1 MHISDLTFS
10 PVSMLTR
17 EQPQR
22 QRVELC
28 FEADCAGHVIIRARQ
43 AGRQL
48 PDTEIAIL
56 SGRYRTFILLEPP
69 QAQVNALIQ
78 AFSLDGE
85 KLLEKELTWNP
96 PRKWELYIMLSS
108 HTDIGLHNSQYIQ
121 RRNSADFIDK
131 AIQLIDQTEERP
143 EEDRYRYCMEGTW
156 FWNNYA
162 LERDRASAEKV
173 ARDYIKTGKL
183 GVAGGLAGNCT
194 QLYGMEELCRSAYL
208 RHSLKKDWDIDCKTM
223 TMIDYNG
230 ISWAIVEPY
239 FKAGY
244 RNLFWAPNPWNP
256 LQSTVYTKDMS
267 VASGTFTPQS
277 CASGSRC
284 DVRYDSALPMV
295 FYWQGADDTSRLLV
309 WASTQYGHGASE
321 FGLASSFTGEK
332 NTIAYTEMKMA
343 AQLPKLEKAYPYD
356 IWLMACYGDDQEPG
370 LDICNRIAEWNSKWA
385 WPKLR
390 TVGNLD
396 EPFRKLR
403 AKYDKQIPT
412 LSGEITGGWYQLALC
427 TPELLARKFAAD
439 SALSTAEKIATI
451 AAMECGFP
459 YPLQSFQRAWYALL
473 CNDEHSY
480 GASGY
485 QGRRVYE
492 TWMQHRAWIELAEK
506 TAAAES
512 HNAMEA
518 LAANVQCDEPSMLI
532 FNPSMKER
540 KECIIC
546 NSAFHIATLPP
557 FGRSLLPLVQFIP
570 DKTEI
575 IRKQKTPCIENDL
588 FSIKF
593 NKDGS
598 LKSIINKQSGKELL
612 DNACYGA
619 NQLLY
624 TDDNHASFHSPVNT
638 SFTIERHDYVV
649 KVIVKSSIPE
659 LGADIIQ
666 TISLPSYANRI
677 DLETEIL
684 HAKAMVN
691 HDRYKRYIYIAFPF
705 AIENARKIVQ
715 LNGCIARHGIDH
727 TGHGTDTYSAAR
739 EWVAVENEQH
749 GIALV
754 QLDSSLV
761 EFDHIHVDKTDYGA
775 KEPGSSIFSYVA
787 NDWLQMHTPGGS
799 HINMRFRYSLIPY
812 NGNYQQ
818 ANIPDIAEQLCTPPL
833 SIKVEPHA
841 GRHLP
846 EERSISDDYIA
857 DARLLALKVSE
868 NGKHIVFRIRENK
881 GRYVKLPEATKK
893 LEMCSPDERPIA
905 KGKNSSLNPFETR
918 TFLLPANG
926 IAIRDETPHYRKDG
940 IPEKVGCVY
949 TGLID
954 SPRAACGEEDGQLYL
969 LWGQNPE
976 KDIAF
981 YELYRG
987 TTEDFVP
994 SNDNFVA
1001 NVEKGEFC
1009 VARYVD
1015 TGLER
1020 HRAYYYRARA
1030 INEAGKAGEFSDVFC
1045 GVTRES

>member
-1 MHISDLTFS
+1 
-10 PVSMLTR
+10 MLTR
-17 EQPQR
+17 EEPSR
-22 QRVELC
+22 QRIELC
-28 FEADCAGHVIIRARQ
+28 FEADRAGHVIIKTRQ
-43 AGRQL
+43 GNRQL

-56 SGRYRTFILLEPP
+56 SGTYRTFILLTPP
-69 QAQVNALIQ
+69 KKEVQALFQVYGVN
-78 AFSLDGE
+78 GE
-85 KLLEKELTWNP
+85 LLLEKELAWAP
-96 PRKWELYIMLSS
+96 PRKWELNVMISS

-121 RRNSADFIDK
+121 RHNSADFIDK
-131 AIQLIDQTEERP
+131 AISLIDQTEERP
-143 EEDRYRYCMEGTW
+143 DENRYRYCMEGTW

-162 LERDRASAEKV
+162 LERDMASAKKV
-173 ARDYIKTGKL
+173 VRNYIKTGKI

-194 QLYGMEELCRSAYL
+194 QLYGIEELCRSAYL
-208 RHSLKKDWDIDCKTM
+208 RHALKKEWGIDCETM
-223 TMIDYNG
+223 TMIDFNG
-230 ISWAIVEPY
+230 ISWALVEPY
-239 FKAGY
+239 AKAGY
-244 RNLFWAPNPWNP
+244 KNLFWAPNPWNP

-295 FYWQGADDTSRLLV
+295 FYWQGADESSKLLV

-321 FGLASSFTGEK
+321 FGLANSFTGEK
-332 NTIAYTEMKMA
+332 NTLAYTEMKMA
-343 AQLPKLEKAYPYD
+343 SQLPKLEKAYPYD
-356 IWLMACYGDDQEPG
+356 IWLMASYGDDQEPS
-370 LDICNRIAEWNSKWA
+370 LALCNRIAEWNSKWA
-385 WPKLR
+385 WPRLR

-396 EPFRKLR
+396 KPFQKLR
-403 AKYDKQIPT
+403 AKYDMRIPT
-412 LSGEITGGWYQLALC
+412 LRGEITGGWYQLALC

-439 SALSTAEKIATI
+439 TALPTAEKIATI
-451 AAMECGFP
+451 AAMECGYP

-506 TAAAES
+506 TATTETQK
-512 HNAMEA
+512 AMEA
-518 LAANVQCDEPSMLI
+518 LAANVKCDKPSLLV
-532 FNPSMKER
+532 FNPTMQER
-540 KECIIC
+540 KECMTWDRAYRMA
-546 NSAFHIATLPP
+546 NLPP
-557 FGRSLLPLVQFIP
+557 FGWSLLPLVQFTP
-570 DKTEI
+570 DKKKS
-575 IRKQKTPCIENDL
+575 IRTKNPSCIVTTHFIL
-588 FSIKF
+588 KF

-598 LKSIINKQSGKELL
+598 IESIFNKQNGKELL
-612 DNACYGA
+612 DNSTYGA

-624 TDDNHASFHSPVNT
+624 TDDNHASFHSPINA
-638 SFTIERHDYVV
+638 SFTLERHAYAF

-666 TISLPSYANRI
+666 TISFPSYANRI
-677 DLETEIL
+677 DLETEIH

-691 HDRYKRYIYIAFPF
+691 KDRYKRYIYIAFPF

-715 LNGCIARHGIDH
+715 LNGCIARHGFDN

-739 EWVAVENEQH
+739 EWVAVENDQQ

-754 QLDSSLV
+754 QLDTSLV

-799 HINMRFRYSLIPY
+799 HIDMRFRYSIVPY
-812 NGNYQQ
+812 QGNYQQ

-833 SIKVEPHA
+833 ALKVEPHS
-841 GRHLP
+841 GSLP
-846 EERSISDDYIA
+846 EEKCFFGEYIA
-857 DARLLALKVSE
+857 NARLLALKVSE
-868 NGKHIVFRIRENK
+868 TGKHIVLRIRENK
-881 GRYVKLPEATKK
+881 GRNVRFPKAAKH
-893 LEMCSPDERPIA
+893 LEICSPDERPL
-905 KGKNSSLNPFETR
+905 GTQSNNSLAPFETR
-918 TFLLPANG
+918 TFMLPANG
-926 IAIRDETPHYRKDG
+926 IAIRDEKPHYRQDG

-954 SPRAACGEEDGQLYL
+954 APRAASGEDDGMLYL

-976 KDIAF
+976 NDIAF

-987 TTEDFVP
+987 CTEDFVP
-994 SNDNFVA
+994 SKSNLVA
-1001 NVEKGEFC
+1001 KVEKGEYC

-1015 TGLER
+1015 TGLEHHKAYFYR
-1020 HRAYYYRARA
+1020 VRAV
-1030 INEAGKAGEFSDVFC
+1030 NEAGKAGVFSDVFC
-1045 GVTRES
+1045 GVTREG